1 MSETRELREIAREI
15 DLEWRHPY
23 FGAVPYIVA
32 MRQLTT
38 IDSSYFEDDAKS
50 VVLYFLSNAKTWR
63 GPVAARVKAELKS
76 LIKK

>member
-1 MSETRELREIAREI
+1 MSETRELHEIAREI

-38 IDSSYFEDDAKS
+38 ITSSYYEDDGKS

-63 GPVAARVKAELKS
+63 GDVARRIKAELKA
-76 LIKK
+76 LIK

>member
-38 IDSSYFEDDAKS
+38 IDSNYFEDDAKR
-50 VVLYFLSNAKTWR
+50 AWTR
-63 GPVAARVKAELKS
+63 HCRPVRASRR
-76 LIKK
+76 